1 MWNLASRFNIRPSR
15 PLKDVQLSTTTHDW
29 LIPAKESSFGI
40 NRDTEVASRGLG
52 RESSFKDYFHSF
64 GIYFCHLIRN
74 SYFPSF
80 ALEQTVDNMMKR
92 KGLFENM
99 AKDRKVIPDP
109 IDDRKFQE
117 WKENRKT
124 SRAASE
130 INHSLWS
137 INEYLFRPQ

>member
-1 MWNLASRFNIRPSR
+1 MSLWEVTDAQRHIGL
-15 PLKDVQLSTTTHDW
+15 LSTKTNGNFQET
-29 LIPAKESSFGI
+29 LPETA
-40 NRDTEVASRGLG
+40 
-52 RESSFKDYFHSF
+52 FKDYFHSF

-117 WKENRKT
+117 
-124 SRAASE
+124 
-130 INHSLWS
+130 
-137 INEYLFRPQ
+137 